1 MDLSGLTL
9 TQLRYLL
16 AVDEHR
22 SFRGAAESCH
32 VSQPALSMQI
42 RRLEEI
48 LGVRLF
54 DRETSPVVTTDVG
67 TRVVTQ
73 ARLVLRECAR
83 FPDVAQSFDMVSGS
97 YRLGVIPT
105 LARTLI
111 PRLVTSFTKAYP
123 RVHLVIEELPTDLL
137 VRRLLED
144 TMDGGLAVTPL
155 GIPAIHERHLGFERF
170 FVYLSPKHAL
180 TKLTEIRQSDLVEY
194 KPWLLSEE
202 HCFRTQI
209 LHLCSVDMRPEPADG
224 GIRFEAGSLDTLVDI
239 VDTGHG
245 LTLLPELVAARI
257 APERKSQL
265 RPFAPPV
272 PVRRISLIHSRQ
284 QERRPLTDAL
294 LSTLSERLPASLR
307 RRATD
312 AVIPPTLPAPR
323 RKR

>member
-1 MDLSGLTL
+1 MDVSALTF

-22 SFRGAAESCH
+22 SFRGAAESCR

-48 LGVRLF
+48 LGVCLF
-54 DRETSPVVTTDVG
+54 DRGKSPVVPTDVG

-73 ARLVLRECAR
+73 ARLVMRECAR
-83 FPDVAQSFDMVSGS
+83 LPDVTQSSDVVAGS

-111 PRLVTSFTKAYP
+111 PRLVASFTKAYP

-137 VRRLLED
+137 VRRILED
-144 TMDGGLAVTPL
+144 TIDGGLAVTPL
-155 GIPAIHERHLGFERF
+155 GSPAIHERHLGFERF
-170 FVYLSPKHAL
+170 FVYLSPKHPLGKQA
-180 TKLTEIRQSDLVEY
+180 EIRQSDLVEY

-209 LHLCSVDMRPEPADG
+209 LHLCSIDMRQQPSDG
-224 GIRFEAGSLDTLVDI
+224 GVRFEAGSLDTLIDI

-245 LTLLPELVAARI
+245 LTLLPELVANRVS
-257 APERKSQL
+257 PERKAQL
-265 RPFAPPV
+265 RPFLPPV
-272 PVRRISLIHSRQ
+272 PVRRISLIHARQ
-284 QERRPLTDAL
+284 QERRPLADAL
-294 LSTLSERLPASLR
+294 LSILTEGLPASLR
-307 RRATD
+307 RRPTD
-312 AVIPPTLPAPR
+312 AVIPPILPAHR
-323 RKR
+323 RKK